1 MNLLILFTATVISQT
16 TLTVKSSAFAN
27 GNYISEKYTCEG
39 ENYNPEIEVENIPA
53 GAKSLALIMDDT
65 ESPNGEFVHW
75 VMWNIPVKGK
85 INEKIA
91 PGVQGKNSK
100 KENKYYGPC
109 PPNGIH
115 KYHFKIY
122 ALDKNLDLPASTDKA
137 ALLKAMEGHI
147 LANGELVGQY
157 KSHK

>member
-1 MNLLILFTATVISQT
+1 MNLLILFIAAVISQA

-27 GNYISEKYTCEG
+27 GNYIPQKYTCAG
-39 ENYNPEIEVENIPA
+39 ENYNPEIEVENIPS

-75 VMWNIPVKGK
+75 VMWNISVKGK
-85 INEKIA
+85 IAEKSA
-91 PGVQGKNSK
+91 PGVQGKNSR

-122 ALDKNLDLPASTDKA
+122 ALDKDLDLPASTDKA

-147 LANGELVGQY
+147 LASGELLGQY
-157 KSHK
+157 K